1 MASIPTK
8 VLIDDV
14 WYLIIGMIMET
25 SEAKEAVDEDGLCSY
40 FKDLFSL
47 SSTCKW
53 LRHLLA
59 PRLFD
64 TVYLYNTAKSAS
76 SVKAIAQGNLAGMVK
91 ELRIVMSCEPGEQDP
106 KLEDI
111 YPADLDHVLSNLA
124 SFPQLRELKV
134 SFFFDELEHE
144 IVWEYGMDDFVDDPE
159 EAAAAES
166 ENPWRGIMAA
176 SYRAIA
182 SNYDPQRWPEGAT
195 NLPLSLKIRGLPPI
209 MVSTFAEPQFHH
221 FLSKLTSFRLS
232 LANLDN
238 GAGWRFVTQP
248 MYLGFIECMGPW
260 FFHHLKS
267 VETLFFD
274 PTESGILGDFDRYSF
289 ILTFF
294 DANMPNLRNL
304 KLANFFIC
312 EELRDFCLRHNQT
325 LEEISLC
332 NCHASGHPG
341 MQWKNLFDAITESSF
356 PRLEKFELVH
366 EHGEDK
372 AKILYFDDYW
382 ADAQQVQQARDK
394 IEKEPDVLAF
404 PYATLDDKYGFR
416 RYSSETGIGCFLDGA
431 DDRAYRKLTD
441 MVAGNSKVVVADK
454 EDGHLKKENKA

>member
-1 MASIPTK
+1 MTSLPPK

-25 SEAKEAVDEDGLCSY
+25 SKGKEAVDEDGLCSY
-40 FKDLFSL
+40 FKDLLSL

-59 PRLFD
+59 PRLFG
-64 TVYLYNTAKSAS
+64 TVYLYNTAKSIS
-76 SVKAIAQGNLAGMVK
+76 SVKAIAQGNLAGLVK
-91 ELRIVMSCEPGEQDP
+91 ELRFVMSCEPGNDDP
-106 KLEDI
+106 NLENV
-111 YPADLDHVLSNLA
+111 YPPDLDHVLSNLA
-124 SFPQLRELKV
+124 SFPQLRHLQV

-159 EAAAAES
+159 EAATE
-166 ENPWRGIMAA
+166 ERETPWRGIMAA

-182 SNYDPQRWPEGAT
+182 SNYDPQRCPEGAT
-195 NLPLSLKIRGLPPI
+195 NLPLSLEIRDLPPI
-209 MVSTFAEPQFHH
+209 MVSTFADLRFHH
-221 FLSKLTSFRLS
+221 FLSKLKSFSLS
-232 LANLDN
+232 LNCLDN

-260 FFHHLKS
+260 FFHHLQS

-274 PTESGILGDFDRYSF
+274 PTESGILGDCDRYSF

-312 EELRDFCLRHNQT
+312 QELRDFCLRHYQT
-325 LEEISLC
+325 LEKITLHDC
-332 NCHASGHPG
+332 NASGHPG
-341 MQWKNLFDAITESSF
+341 MQWEDLFAAITEPSF
-356 PRLEKFELVH
+356 PSLKKFELVH

-372 AKILYFDDYW
+372 AKILYFEDYW
-382 ADAQQVQQARDK
+382 ADAQQVQQAKDN
-394 IEKEPDVLAF
+394 IEKEPNARAF
-404 PYATLDDKYGFR
+404 PYASLDDKYGFR
-416 RYSSETGIGCFLDGA
+416 RYSSEDSIRCFLDGA
-431 DDRAYRKLTD
+431 DDRAYRKLVD
-441 MVAGNSKVVVADK
+441 MVTGNSKAFAADK
-454 EDGHLKKENKA
+454 ADGH